1 MATGWTKRS
10 SLFLVLMGCVAAP
23 VEAPAPSVVLVPD
36 EGGFAV
42 AGSALRIDWGRE
54 ERGAVRALSKGFGEP
69 LAIDT
74 CGDLRAYGFAE
85 VTAYFRA
92 GDLRGWQTDTGS
104 AGATCV

>member
-1 MATGWTKRS
+1 MATGWTRRS
-10 SLFLVLMGCVAAP
+10 SLLLLLMGCAAAPMEVAAP
-23 VEAPAPSVVLVPD
+23 AVVLVPD

-54 ERGAVRALSKGFGEP
+54 ERGAVRALSKGFGTP

-74 CGDLRAYGFAE
+74 CGDLRAYGFEA
-85 VTAYFRA
+85 VTAYFRN

-104 AGATCV
+104 AGATCG